1 MTSAEVKRVKRFV
14 VEYARGYAAGETAAQ
29 IGRRLGIKPGYVNAT
44 ASTLRKR
51 YGVKIPKLSDRLK
64 VEDLN
69 ALIEKELKACR

>member
-14 VEYARGYAAGETAAQ
+14 VEYTRGYVAGENATQ
-29 IGRRLGIKPGYVNAT
+29 IGRRLGIKPGYVSMT

-51 YGVKIPKLSDRLK
+51 YGVKIPKLSDRLR

-69 ALIEKELKACR
+69 ALIERELKVCR